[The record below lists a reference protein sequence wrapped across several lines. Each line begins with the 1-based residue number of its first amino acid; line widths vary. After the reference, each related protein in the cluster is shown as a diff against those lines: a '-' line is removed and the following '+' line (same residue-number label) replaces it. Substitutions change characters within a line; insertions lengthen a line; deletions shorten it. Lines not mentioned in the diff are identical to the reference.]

1 MEVQYVAPEN
11 ARRFQDRYPLAAET
25 VLKSTY
31 MDDGI
36 DSVEDKPTAE
46 TLQKEQQELW
56 KNVGME
62 ARIWVSNSKQV
73 MEAIP
78 EEHKNRRID
87 GTLVLEEQLC
97 RTCTYARSY
106 MVRSK
111 RVWNT
116 LPAEMR
122 RNTSL
127 ATFKTLLKQY
137 YRNALNLC
145 YDPEDARTWKSV
157 CVKCNSAR
165 NLLTIPSCCF
175 C

>member
-1 MEVQYVAPEN
+1 MVQLFKIINNIIYVDKDIVPKVKTT
-11 ARRFQDRYPLAAET
+11 R
-25 VLKSTY
+25 KSTRS
-31 MDDGI
+31 G
-36 DSVEDKPTAE
+36 DK
-46 TLQKEQQELW
+46 
-56 KNVGME
+56 
-62 ARIWVSNSKQV
+62 
-73 MEAIP
+73 
-78 EEHKNRRID
+78 ID

-111 RVWNT
+111 RVWNA

-122 RNTSL
+122 RNFTSL

-145 YDPEDARTWKSV
+145 YDPEDERTWKSV

-165 NLLTIPSCCF
+165 NLLTTPILFFLCF

>member
-1 MEVQYVAPEN
+1 MVQLFKIINNITYVDKDIVPKVK
-11 ARRFQDRYPLAAET
+11 RTR
-25 VLKSTY
+25 KSTR
-31 MDDGI
+31 
-36 DSVEDKPTAE
+36 SEDK
-46 TLQKEQQELW
+46 
-56 KNVGME
+56 
-62 ARIWVSNSKQV
+62 
-73 MEAIP
+73 
-78 EEHKNRRID
+78 ID

-165 NLLTIPSCCF
+165 SLLTIPSCCF
-175 C
+175 